1 MSAALF
7 ISDSGALEALAP
19 QLRAAPLYAFDTEFM
34 RERTYYP
41 QLCLVQL
48 ATSDLI
54 VCIDPLAITD
64 LTILDSLLG
73 QTAAVKVGHAVRQD
87 LEALLTR
94 VASPPTH
101 LFDTQVAA
109 ALIGLP
115 PQVGYAEL
123 VQRYLGVT
131 LDKTH
136 SRTDWAARP
145 LTPAQLSYAAEDVRY
160 LLPLR
165 DTLSA
170 ELERLN
176 RLEWFDTEMSRHL
189 AIGIRRVEPEEAWQ
203 RLKGIDA
210 LDPRR
215 LATAKGLARWREE
228 RAIRRNRP
236 RGWILSDDALHEMV
250 RELPED
256 RVALERLGT
265 VPRGLVEKSAD
276 ELTSVVRST
285 ALLNAT
291 ARSVPRGRPD
301 PQQQRRLKQLAATV
315 RGVAE
320 RLNLSPELLAT
331 RRDLQQLLAGNADIE
346 PLRGWRR
353 EVIGE
358 ALLKAL

>member
-7 ISDSGALEALAP
+7 ISDSEALEALAP
-19 QLRAAPLYAFDTEFM
+19 KLRAAPMYAFDTEFM

-48 ATSDLI
+48 ATPDLI
-54 VCIDPLAITD
+54 ACIDPLAIAD
-64 LTILDSLLG
+64 LGVLDRLLS
-73 QTAAVKVGHAVRQD
+73 QTAAIKVGHAVRQD

-115 PQVGYAEL
+115 PQVGYADL
-123 VQRYLGVT
+123 VQRFLGVS

-136 SRTDWAARP
+136 ARTDWVARP
-145 LTPAQLSYAAEDVRY
+145 LTAAQLTYASDDVRY
-160 LLPLR
+160 LLDLR
-165 DTLSA
+165 ETLTR
-170 ELERLN
+170 ELERLQ
-176 RLEWFDTEMSRHL
+176 RLDWFKTEMSRHVS
-189 AIGIRRVEPEEAWQ
+189 IGIRRVEPEEAWQ

-210 LDPRR
+210 LDVRR
-215 LATAKGLARWREE
+215 LATAKSLARWREE

-250 RELPED
+250 RALPED
-256 RVALERLGT
+256 RAALERLGS

-285 ALLNAT
+285 AQLNAT
-291 ARSVPRGRPD
+291 PPSVSRGRPD
-301 PQQQRRLKQLAATV
+301 PELQRRLKHLAAMV

-320 RLNLSPELLAT
+320 QLNLSPELLAT

-353 EVIGE
+353 AVIGE

>member
-7 ISDSGALEALAP
+7 INDSAALEALAP
-19 QLRAAPLYAFDTEFM
+19 HLRAAPLYAFDTEFM
-34 RERTYYP
+34 RERTYFP
-41 QLCLVQL
+41 QLCLVQI
-48 ATSDLI
+48 ATADLI
-54 VCIDPLAITD
+54 ACIDPLAISD
-64 LTILDSLLG
+64 LTILDALLG
-73 QTAAVKVGHAVRQD
+73 QSAAVKVGHAVRQD

-123 VQRYLGVT
+123 VQRFLGVA

-145 LTPAQLSYAAEDVRY
+145 LSPAQLSYASDDVRY

-165 DTLSA
+165 DKLTG
-170 ELERLN
+170 ELERLH
-176 RLEWFDTEMSRHL
+176 RLDWLDTEMSRHV
-189 AIGIRRVEPEEAWQ
+189 AIGIRRVEPDEAWQ
-203 RLKGIDA
+203 RLKGLDA
-210 LDPRR
+210 LDARR

-250 RELPED
+250 RALPED
-256 RVALERLGT
+256 RAALERLDA

-285 ALLNAT
+285 AQLNAT
-291 ARSVPRGRPD
+291 PRSLTRGRPD
-301 PQQQRRLKQLAATV
+301 PELQRRLKHLAATV

-320 RLNLSPELLAT
+320 QLKISPELLAT
-331 RRDLQQLLAGNADIE
+331 RRDLQELLAGNADIE

-353 EVIGE
+353 QVIGE

>member
-7 ISDSGALEALAP
+7 INDSAALEALAP

-34 RERTYYP
+34 RERTYFP
-41 QLCLVQL
+41 QLCLVQI
-48 ATSDLI
+48 ATADLI
-54 VCIDPLAITD
+54 ACIDPLAISD
-64 LTILDSLLG
+64 LTILDALLG
-73 QTAAVKVGHAVRQD
+73 QSAAVKVGHAVRQD

-123 VQRYLGVT
+123 VQRFLGVAI
-131 LDKTH
+131 DKTH

-145 LTPAQLSYAAEDVRY
+145 LSPAQLSYASDDVRY

-165 DTLSA
+165 DKLTG
-170 ELERLN
+170 ELERLH
-176 RLEWFDTEMSRHL
+176 RLDWLDTEMSRHV
-189 AIGIRRVEPEEAWQ
+189 AIGIRRVEPDEAWQ
-203 RLKGIDA
+203 RLKGLNA
-210 LDPRR
+210 LDARR

-250 RELPED
+250 RALPED
-256 RVALERLGT
+256 RAALERLDA

-291 ARSVPRGRPD
+291 PRSLTRGRPD
-301 PQQQRRLKQLAATV
+301 PELQRRLKHLAATV

-320 RLNLSPELLAT
+320 QLKISPELLAT
-331 RRDLQQLLAGNADIE
+331 RRDLQELLAGNADIE

-353 EVIGE
+353 QVIGE

>member
-7 ISDSGALEALAP
+7 INDSAALEALAP

-41 QLCLVQL
+41 QLCLVQI
-48 ATSDLI
+48 ATADLI
-54 VCIDPLAITD
+54 ACIDPLAISD

-73 QTAAVKVGHAVRQD
+73 QSTAVKVGHAVRQD

-123 VQRYLGVT
+123 VQRFLGVA

-136 SRTDWAARP
+136 SRTDWVARP
-145 LTPAQLSYAAEDVRY
+145 LTPAQLSYASDDVRY

-165 DTLSA
+165 DKLTG
-170 ELERLN
+170 ELERLH
-176 RLEWFDTEMSRHL
+176 RLDWLDTEMSRHV
-189 AIGIRRVEPEEAWQ
+189 AIGIRRVEPDEAWQ
-203 RLKGIDA
+203 RLKGLDA
-210 LDPRR
+210 LDARR
-215 LATAKGLARWREE
+215 LATAKGLAQWREE

-250 RELPED
+250 RALPED
-256 RVALERLGT
+256 RAALERLDA

-285 ALLNAT
+285 AQLNAT
-291 ARSVPRGRPD
+291 PRSLTRGRPD
-301 PQQQRRLKQLAATV
+301 PELQRRLKHLAATV

-320 RLNLSPELLAT
+320 QLKISPELLAT
-331 RRDLQQLLAGNADIE
+331 RRELQQLLAGNADIE

-353 EVIGE
+353 QVIGE

>member
-7 ISDSGALEALAP
+7 INDSAALEALAP

-41 QLCLVQL
+41 QLCLVQI
-48 ATSDLI
+48 ATADLI
-54 VCIDPLAITD
+54 ACIDPLAISD
-64 LTILDSLLG
+64 LSILDSLLG
-73 QTAAVKVGHAVRQD
+73 QSAAVKVGHAVRQD

-123 VQRYLGVT
+123 VQRFLGVA

-145 LTPAQLSYAAEDVRY
+145 LSPAQLSYASDDVRY

-165 DTLSA
+165 EKLTG
-170 ELERLN
+170 ELERLH
-176 RLEWFDTEMSRHL
+176 RLDWLDTEMSRHV
-189 AIGIRRVEPEEAWQ
+189 AIGIRRVEPDEAWQ
-203 RLKGIDA
+203 RLKGLDA
-210 LDPRR
+210 LDARR
-215 LATAKGLARWREE
+215 LATAKGLARGREE

-250 RELPED
+250 RALPED
-256 RVALERLGT
+256 RAALERLDA

-285 ALLNAT
+285 AELNAT
-291 ARSVPRGRPD
+291 PRSTTRGRPD
-301 PQQQRRLKQLAATV
+301 PELQRRLKHLAATV

-320 RLNLSPELLAT
+320 QLRISPELLAT

-353 EVIGE
+353 QVIGE